1 MFQLI
6 LLFNENLKKKKGF
19 AIDFVLFIFHPRSL
33 RENENI
39 LKTILNMLI
48 KDKGW
53 HVTMNISLELSL
65 GYIFT
70 TLETK
75 EGEKKK
81 GTKKVI
87 TFSPTLILSSLEK
100 APGRGRCHFN
110 TIMEQTICGSFEWS
124 FQKPGSCPSQIQD
137 IYLPICQHPQGRAAS
152 LTSAVWE
159 LTLPLPEAGTDCR
172 HLASKELCL
181 QWLK

>member
-1 MFQLI
+1 MRI
-6 LLFNENLKKKKGF
+6 SKKKKKGF

-53 HVTMNISLELSL
+53 HVTVNISLELSL

-75 EGEKKK
+75 EGKKK
-81 GTKKVI
+81 KRNKESQHI
-87 TFSPTLILSSLEK
+87 FPNI
-100 APGRGRCHFN
+100 N
-110 TIMEQTICGSFEWS
+110 S
-124 FQKPGSCPSQIQD
+124 FQPRK
-137 IYLPICQHPQGRAAS
+137 
-152 LTSAVWE
+152 
-159 LTLPLPEAGTDCR
+159 GTQER
-172 HLASKELCL
+172 EMSF
-181 QWLK
+181 

>member
-1 MFQLI
+1 MRI
-6 LLFNENLKKKKGF
+6 SKKKKKGF

-53 HVTMNISLELSL
+53 HVTVNISLELSL

-75 EGEKKK
+75 EGKKK
-81 GTKKVI
+81 KKEQRKS
-87 TFSPTLILSSLEK
+87 T
-100 APGRGRCHFN
+100 HF
-110 TIMEQTICGSFEWS
+110 
-124 FQKPGSCPSQIQD
+124 P
-137 IYLPICQHPQGRAAS
+137 QH
-152 LTSAVWE
+152 
-159 LTLPLPEAGTDCR
+159 
-172 HLASKELCL
+172 
-181 QWLK
+181 